1 VRLGI
6 LFVLLFGPLTA
17 LFGWLLTTRTIPIYR
32 ASRRG
37 TVAQGRVLRIK
48 VREGNASS
56 NSYPLRVRL
65 ADIEFTTA
73 DGTRVTYREG
83 LETGVECD
91 AHDSVTVHYDP
102 ASPRTSATIKD
113 PDDTSRNL
121 LVISGVALMF
131 GLALLWGVLLI
142 LGVVSDSSGSVDPT
156 AG

>member
-1 VRLGI
+1 MRLGI
-6 LFVLLFGPLTA
+6 LFVLFFGPLTA
-17 LFGWLLTTRTIPIYR
+17 LFGWLVITRTIPIYR

-37 TVAQGRVLRIK
+37 TAAQGRVLRIK

-73 DGTRVTYREG
+73 EGTRVTYREG
-83 LETGVECD
+83 LETGVECN

-113 PDDTSRNL
+113 PDDTGRNL
-121 LVISGVALMF
+121 LLLGTIALLS

-142 LGVVSDSSGSVDPT
+142 LGVVSDSGGSVDPT